1 MFVVLFNTV
10 WFLYCQDVSAEVMA
24 NTKLTKPEEK
34 EVRFNINI
42 RVFGEGDN
50 FTHSHGYLVDDM
62 PTGISPPI
70 GQLNIDARTYT
81 LQQLRPLIEYKLM
94 GHMDRR
100 SLMFQ
105 EALFIMS
112 RLPNIYNRSKEDT
125 IKYSFGFVQ
134 KDGTEVKLIHPDRE
148 SEFIADLIGAVDFFS
163 HDLILIP
170 WSQIP
175 TTYQTVPTVAAEGEV
190 DDQEQEAETDSAGG
204 EDEHSEPGGAHQRR
218 KEELD
223 SPEKPPASPDRFE

>member
-1 MFVVLFNTV
+1 MSTQLV
-10 WFLYCQDVSAEVMA
+10 
-24 NTKLTKPEEK
+24 KPEEK
-34 EVRFNINI
+34 ELRFNINI
-42 RVFGEGDN
+42 KVFGEGDN

-81 LQQLRPLIEYKLM
+81 LAQLRPLIEYKRM
-94 GHMDRR
+94 RHMDRR

-105 EALFIMS
+105 EALFIMN
-112 RLPNIYNRSKEDT
+112 RLPNIYNRSKEDL

-134 KDGTEVKLIHPDRE
+134 KDGKEVKLIHPDRE
-148 SEFIADLIGAVDFFS
+148 TEFIANLIGAVDFFS

-175 TTYQTVPTVAAEGEV
+175 STYQTTPTVVPKIENGDGDGESNENSEDAADEGKGKISPTV
-190 DDQEQEAETDSAGG
+190 GDTQ
-204 EDEHSEPGGAHQRR
+204 PGRAQRR

-223 SPEKPPASPDRFE
+223 SPQKQLASPSNTGTSFGAVQS

>member
-1 MFVVLFNTV
+1 
-10 WFLYCQDVSAEVMA
+10 MA
-24 NTKLTKPEEK
+24 NSMTLPEEK
-34 EVRFNINI
+34 CLQFNIYI

-50 FTHSHGYLVDDM
+50 YTHSHGYLVDDM

-70 GQLNIDARTYT
+70 GRLNIDARTHT
-81 LQQLRPLIEYKLM
+81 LAQLRPMIEYKRQ

-100 SLMFQ
+100 SLLFQ
-105 EALFIMS
+105 EALFIMN
-112 RLPNIYNRSKEDT
+112 RLPNLYNRSKEDL

-148 SEFIADLIGAVDFFS
+148 TEFISDLIGAVDFFS

-175 TTYQTVPTVAAEGEV
+175 STFQTVPTQKTLEEDEDEEAAAGGC
-190 DDQEQEAETDSAGG
+190 DQEGDDGEGSDGG
-204 EDEHSEPGGAHQRR
+204 ERGQIDSSIEQTEQDDIIDNNS
-218 KEELD
+218 KE
-223 SPEKPPASPDRFE
+223 